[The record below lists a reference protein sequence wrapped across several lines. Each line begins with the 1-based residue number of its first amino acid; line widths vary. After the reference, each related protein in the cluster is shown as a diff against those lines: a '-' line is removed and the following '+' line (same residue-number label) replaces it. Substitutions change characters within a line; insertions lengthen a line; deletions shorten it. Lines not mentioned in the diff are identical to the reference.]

1 MSIQRKPAPSPG
13 LIENVPFEEYRAWD
27 AVNVSALKDYERSA
41 QHVHDALTADESE
54 ETPSMVVGRA
64 LHTLALEGKAAFT
77 ERFTLRP
84 AGMNANSGA
93 YQTWKAA
100 QTKTILTD
108 NQAASV
114 TGMFAALGKHAKAK
128 SLLAYPGAA
137 EVSCVFDDPET
148 GVRCKMRIDR
158 LLPGKIILDLK
169 TASDASTRA
178 ARDAAIGYG
187 YDIQAEMY
195 VRGVE
200 VLTGK
205 RTPFVWAFVESDAP
219 HAVNLFTPD
228 DAMQKSG
235 ILRLNAALQ
244 LVKHCRETG
253 VWPLWSDEPGAT
265 YSTEVRDL
273 PPPVW
278 RERELSNM
286 TDPREVT
293 L

>member
-1 MSIQRKPAPSPG
+1 MERKPAPSPG

-27 AVNVSALKDYERSA
+27 AVNVSSLKDYERSA
-41 QHVHDALTADESE
+41 YHVHLALEADQSE

-64 LHTLALEGKAAFT
+64 LHTLALEGKAAFA

-84 AGMNANSGA
+84 AGLNANSNA
-93 YQTWKAA
+93 YRDWKAA
-100 QTKTILTD
+100 QVNRSILSDTQID
-108 NQAASV
+108 DV
-114 TGMFAALGKHAKAK
+114 TGMFAALQRHAKAK

-178 ARDAAIGYG
+178 ARDTAIGYG
-187 YDIQAEMY
+187 YDLQAEMY
-195 VRGVE
+195 QRGVE

-228 DAMQKSG
+228 DAMKKSG